1 MNNYDVVIIG
11 GGIAGVTAAIY
22 LKRANKSVVLLELSV
37 IGGQIINASSV
48 ENYPGYNEIKGFELG
63 NKFKEQ
69 LDNLSIEVKYEAV
82 KQISGDDNNF
92 TIVTNTDSYNAKK
105 VIIATGT
112 ISRKLDIPDE
122 DKYLGKGLS
131 FCATCDGAFFKGKDV
146 IVIGGGNAAID
157 DALYLSNMCNKV
169 YLMHRRD
176 AFRAEEMKVE
186 SLRNKSNVE
195 FILNASI
202 KDIHGSEFVE
212 NIDYQQNNEIKN
224 LSVQGVF
231 VCIGRVPSFNFDEGI
246 ELENGFIITNENMET
261 NIEGIYAIG
270 DIRKKEVR
278 QLTTAASDGT
288 IASMDII
295 KKL

>member
-22 LKRANKSVVLLELSV
+22 LKRANKSVVLLESSV

-92 TIVTNTDSYNAKK
+92 TIVTNTYSYNAKK